1 MKRIAKRLCAV
12 VLTLCMA
19 LAMVSTAS
27 AAVVFYTLEL
37 EIVDEVKGR
46 SVTESRSNVLGGDD
60 LVEILVGLVSENVT
74 SAQKAAW
81 QQKLP
86 DWESNLEDYD
96 FGLYVFRSRWL
107 LEEIIEKGLDASKND
122 ADWDLWVDQFGG
134 GDGVDYTSA
143 VDLRSYLKGY
153 AGRETRVDDLDSGRY
168 VLTYDPMQDSSFV
181 ADVHDNSTDW
191 AYDNFYTFT
200 LTVSRRVAGGS
211 NKYAIKLNTAL
222 GATATASHTE
232 AGAGTTVTVTAK
244 ADEGYEINEVKVVAP
259 NGSQI
264 MVASRGDGVYTFSM
278 PSCAVTVN
286 VTVKTVGDKPHEENC
301 PASKFDDVDLN
312 EWYHAAIDYVL
323 NNNLMSGSDE
333 KHFQPNAPLSRAMV
347 AQIFY
352 NIEGQPVVEHE
363 SKFPDVVKGKWYYDA
378 VTWAHRHTTVAGY
391 GDGLYRPE
399 QDVTREEL
407 VQIFFNYAVAK
418 GWTERGYVADLM
430 QYVDGGQVA
439 PWHSEAMSWGL
450 GVNLLSGKG
459 GKVLDPKE
467 ASVRAE
473 AAQLLMNLYE
483 NVRDEKSGQ

>member
-1 MKRIAKRLCAV
+1 MKRISKRLCAV
-12 VLTLCMA
+12 VLTLCMLLA
-19 LAMVSTAS
+19 LVPSAS
-27 AAVVFYTLEL
+27 AAVVYYDFELEL
-37 EIVDEVKGR
+37 VDEVKGR
-46 SVTESRSNVLGGDD
+46 SVTERRSNILGGDS
-60 LVEILVGLVSENVT
+60 LVTVLVGLVSENVT
-74 SAQKAAW
+74 SQQKAAW

-86 DWESNLEDYD
+86 DWESNLDDYD
-96 FGLYVFRSRWL
+96 FGFYLFRSRWL
-107 LEEIIEKGLDASKND
+107 LEEIIEKGLEASKNQS
-122 ADWDLWVDQFGG
+122 DWELWVDKFGNG
-134 GDGVDYTSA
+134 GGVDYTTA
-143 VDLRSYLKGY
+143 VDLRGYLDNFDN
-153 AGRETRVDDLDSGRY
+153 RVDVLDSGRY
-168 VLTYDPMQDSSFV
+168 ILTYDPMMDSDFL

-200 LTVSRRVAGGS
+200 LTVSRRTAGGGIP
-211 NKYAIKLNTAL
+211 KYAIKLNTAI
-222 GATATASHTE
+222 GATATVSHTE
-232 AGAGTTVTVTAK
+232 AQAGTAITVNTK

-264 MVASRGDGVYTFSM
+264 MVADHGDGTYTFSM

-286 VTVKTVGDKPHEENC
+286 VTVKAVGDKPHEENC
-301 PASKFDDVDLN
+301 PASKFDDVDLDA
-312 EWYHAAIDYVL
+312 WYHEAIDYVL

-333 KHFQPNAPLSRAMV
+333 KHFQPDAPLSRAMV

-352 NIEGQPVVEHE
+352 NIEGQPVVETE
-363 SKFPDVVKGKWYYDA
+363 SKFPDVTEGKWYYDA

-418 GWTERGYVADLM
+418 GWTERGYIAELL
-430 QYVDGGQVA
+430 QFVDGDQVA
-439 PWHSEAMSWGL
+439 PWHSEAMSWGI

-467 ASVRAE
+467 ASIRAE

-483 NVRDEKSGQ
+483 NVRDKKAEQ